1 MAETIHIDKKNF
13 KQLSKSENKK
23 NLLFENNKK
32 CLFLAQKTKMILYSL
47 LKPIILLACLYF
59 FICSL
64 ELMSSAFRLI
74 GGKY

>member
-32 CLFLAQKTKMILYSL
+32 CLFLAQKTKMIMYSL